1 MAILSKSHKRALEQ
15 LASHWHMSDILH
27 LQENKI
33 MTVISNQISPKTL
46 KKAGNI
52 RQELLV
58 VLELIQWMYNGA
70 SLLLRTMTD

>member
-1 MAILSKSHKRALEQ
+1 MDILSKSHKRALEQ

-27 LQENKI
+27 LQEKI

-46 KKAGNI
+46 NMAGNI
-52 RQELLV
+52 CQELLA